1 MKSEQ
6 FIYPF
11 EKGDKSMKNLLGGKG
26 ANLAEMARI
35 GLPVPPGFI
44 VTTEACKLYLEKGE
58 GLWTALKKSIQEN
71 LALLEEQTGK
81 QFGGEKPLLLSVRSG
96 AVVSMPG
103 MMDTVL
109 NLGLNQ
115 DTVEYLAREAGSRRF
130 ALDCYRRFIQMFSD
144 VVLNMNHYS
153 FDNLLTEARQRK
165 KVRTD
170 AQLEEDDLE
179 RVVSSFLDLVLR
191 ERGTE
196 FPQEPLEQLFL
207 AVEAV
212 FKSWNTDRA
221 VIYRRANKIPD
232 DLGTAVNV
240 QAMVFG
246 NLGDDSGTGVAFTRN
261 PSTGEPKLYGEYL
274 LNAQGEDVVAG
285 IRTPRPLEELKT
297 EMPDLYRQFNE
308 TCTTLE
314 KHYRDMQDIE
324 FTIEKGKLFMLQ
336 TRTGKRTTSAAL
348 RVAVDMVKEGLINK
362 YEALMRIEPDQLE
375 QLLHWR
381 IDPDAEKKVIAKGL
395 PASPG
400 AASGKVVF
408 SADRAQEMVV
418 QGGEKVLLVRPET
431 TPDDIHG
438 IIAAE
443 GILTSRGG
451 MTSHAAVV
459 ARGMGKPCVCGC
471 EELKIDLAQG
481 LFYING
487 VKYKEGDIL
496 SIDGS
501 TGQVILG
508 EAPLIEP
515 QFSEEF
521 YKILKWADHTRRLK
535 VRANADNPEDAKR
548 AVEMGAEGIG
558 LCRTEHMFMAA
569 DRVPAV
575 QEMILAQ
582 GLEEREAALEK
593 LLPMQKEDFKGIFK
607 EMQGKPVTIRLLD
620 PPLHEFLPDREELL
634 LEVDRLQREGGNKE
648 LLREKE
654 TLLQKVQSL
663 SEFNPML
670 GHRGCRLG
678 LVYPE
683 IYRMQVNAIFLAA
696 FELIADG
703 ISPES
708 ILPEIMIPLVGH
720 REEMAVMKELV
731 KNTVDELFREQGKSI
746 DYLVGTMIELPR
758 ACLVADQLAGEA
770 AFFSFGT
777 NDLTQTTL
785 GYSRDDSEGKFLPF
799 YLQQKLLK
807 ANPFAELDRDG
818 VGSLIQLAIE
828 KGLSARPDLKIGVC
842 GEHGGDPASIDF
854 FNRVGLQYVSCSP
867 YRLPVARLAA
877 ARAEILIKNSKKI

>member
-1 MKSEQ
+1 MNSGK

-11 EKGDKSMKNLLGGKG
+11 QKGDKSMKSLLGGKG

-44 VTTEACKLYLEKGE
+44 VTTEACNLYFEKGE
-58 GLWTALKKSIQEN
+58 SLWPELKNEVKEN
-71 LALLEEQTGK
+71 LALLEQQTGK
-81 QFGGEKPLLLSVRSG
+81 EFGGENPLLLSVRSG

-115 DTVEYLAREAGSRRF
+115 ETVEHLAREAGSRRF

-144 VVLNMNHYS
+144 VVLKVDHYS
-153 FDNLLTEARQRK
+153 FDNILTESRQRN

-170 AQLEEDDLE
+170 AELTEDDLE
-179 RVVSSFLDLVLR
+179 KIVFNFLDLVLR
-191 ERGTE
+191 ETGSE
-196 FPQEPLEQLFL
+196 FPQEPFEQLFL

-212 FKSWNTDRA
+212 FMSWNTDRA
-221 VIYRRANKIPD
+221 VIYRKANKIPD

-246 NLGDDSGTGVAFTRN
+246 NLGYDSGTGVAFTRN

-285 IRTPRPLEELKT
+285 TRTPRPLDELKT
-297 EMPDLYRQFNE
+297 DMPEVYLQFTE
-308 TCTTLE
+308 TCATLE

-324 FTIEKGKLFMLQ
+324 FTIEKGVLYMLQ

-348 RVAVDMVKEGLINK
+348 RVAVDMVNEGLINK
-362 YEALMRIEPDQLE
+362 DEALLRIEPDQLE
-375 QLLHWR
+375 QLLHCR

-408 SADRAQEMVV
+408 SADRAQEIAL
-418 QGGEKVLLVRPET
+418 QGEDKVLLVRPET

-471 EELKIDLAQG
+471 EELKIDLAKG
-481 LFYING
+481 LFYIDG
-487 VKYKEGDIL
+487 VEYREGEVL

-501 TGQVILG
+501 SGQVILG

-521 YKILKWADHTRRLK
+521 HEILKWADKARRLK
-535 VRANADNPEDAKR
+535 VRANADNPEDARR

-569 DRVPAV
+569 DRVPVV
-575 QEMILAQ
+575 QKMILAQ
-582 GLEEREAALEK
+582 NLEDRETALKE
-593 LLPMQKEDFKGIFK
+593 LLPMQKEDFIGILK

-634 LEVDRLQREGGNKE
+634 LEVDRLQREGGSEE

-654 TLLQKVQSL
+654 ALLQKVQSL

-683 IYRMQVNAIFLAA
+683 IYRMQVKAIFFAA
-696 FELIADG
+696 FELIDKGVAVEDV
-703 ISPES
+703 
-708 ILPEIMIPLVGH
+708 LPEIMIPLVGH
-720 REEMAVMKELV
+720 REEMVAMKQLV
-731 KNTVDELFREQGKSI
+731 DQTAGELFSEIGKKI
-746 DYLVGTMIELPR
+746 DYQVGTMIELPR
-758 ACLVADQLAGEA
+758 ACLVADQLAESA

-807 ANPFAELDRDG
+807 ANPFAELDLDG
-818 VGSLIQLAIE
+818 VGSLIRTAIE
-828 KGLSARPDLKIGVC
+828 KGLSIRPDLKIGVC

-854 FNRVGLQYVSCSP
+854 FNQIGLQYISCSP

-877 ARAEILIKNSKKI
+877 ARAELSVKNSKKI